1 MDCFSRRTRRRA
13 RPSRS
18 RNFRL
23 VPGWRSTRSRPSNDS
38 EGFRYPAGLEALRAD
53 VDAADGPVGDRLHP
67 LHVGLPDFP
76 GPVVGVGNVVPE
88 IGTLA
93 ADRTL
98 RHVILRNKN
107 HRSISRFMSGKQD
120 QIRLG
125 PRRKNTGVRMALAA
139 LILLLAAGTA
149 IPYVL
154 ARGLPA
160 PPGSAADS
168 EPLCTS
174 SPLPAKTTS
183 PGLRPASAAGLFILG
198 AGRDAKLA

>member
-23 VPGWRSTRSRPSNDS
+23 APGGRWTRPRPSNDS
-38 EGFRYPAGLEALRAD
+38 EGFRSPAGLEALRAD
-53 VDAADGPVGDRLHP
+53 GDAPDGPVGDRLHP

-76 GPVVGVGNVVPE
+76 GPVIGVGNVVPE

-93 ADRTL
+93 ADRAP

-107 HRSISRFMSGKQD
+107 RKLISRFMSGKQD

-125 PRRKNTGVRMALAA
+125 PRRKHIGVRMALAA
-139 LILLLAAGTA
+139 LILLLADGIA
-149 IPYVL
+149 IQHVL

-160 PPGSAADS
+160 PSGS
-168 EPLCTS
+168 
-174 SPLPAKTTS
+174 
-183 PGLRPASAAGLFILG
+183 
-198 AGRDAKLA
+198 

>member
-1 MDCFSRRTRRRA
+1 MDGFSRRTRRRA

-23 VPGWRSTRSRPSNDS
+23 VPWWRSARSRPSNDS
-38 EGFRYPAGLEALRAD
+38 EGFRSPAGLEALRAD

-93 ADRTL
+93 ADRAL
-98 RHVILRNKN
+98 RHVILRNTN
-107 HRSISRFMSGKQD
+107 HRSISRLMSGKQD
-120 QIRLG
+120 PIRLG

-154 ARGLPA
+154 ARGLP
-160 PPGSAADS
+160 PPSGSAA
-168 EPLCTS
+168 PA
-174 SPLPAKTTS
+174 LPALPRRGGHVRPPRTS
-183 PGLRPASAAGLFILG
+183 P
-198 AGRDAKLA
+198 